1 MLQCLYRAASTEGR
15 HFVSNNVP
23 QIEFAQARGARLAYQ
38 TWGSGD
44 AVIVAIP
51 PLAQNIEVAWEWPQI
66 REMLE
71 RFGRFSRCVHYDK
84 RGTGASDRRPA
95 IAGVD
100 ERVDS
105 LRSVMD
111 AAEVEAAH
119 FFVQSDGGPIAIL
132 FAATYPHR
140 VESLI
145 FNGSYASFAP
155 GWPEDERIAR
165 RERMV
170 NEWGTPNSRMVDFF
184 APSLASNQE
193 FRDWHQRYE
202 RHAASADSLREL
214 LDVSAET
221 DVREVLTELDV
232 PTLVIHR
239 RGDRIVPI
247 ELGRELARS
256 IPGATLL
263 ELDGDNHYAF
273 VGDFDEWMP
282 HIEKF
287 VTGTVTPRAA
297 PATRSERVR
306 IVTLGGFEVERNG
319 DRVPTAE
326 WGSRMA
332 RDVCKRLVAARG
344 WPVNR
349 EELIDMLWPDESNLR
364 LLGARLSVQLSAVR
378 RVLGGGVIADRQ
390 SVRIDLDSVATD
402 LEDFYLASDDAA
414 IVAAYAGDFLPEN
427 RYDDW
432 TTGVRDEARARYIAA
447 ARRAAEREAEA
458 ENHEQAVVMARKI
471 VAIDP
476 YDDHAH
482 QLIVEQL
489 TAAGEIGAARD
500 AHQSWS
506 TAMSELGIDVN
517 SFDAAAGS

>member
-1 MLQCLYRAASTEGR
+1 M
-15 HFVSNNVP
+15 SNSVP
-23 QIEFAQARGARLAYQ
+23 QIEFAHARGARLAYQ

-44 AVIVAIP
+44 ATIVAIP

-66 REMLE
+66 REMFE
-71 RFGRFSRCVHYDK
+71 RFGMFSRYLHYDK

-111 AAEVEAAH
+111 AAEIEAAH
-119 FFVQSDGGPIAIL
+119 FFVQSDGGPIAML
-132 FAATYPHR
+132 FAVTYPHR
-140 VESLI
+140 VKSLI
-145 FNGSYASFAP
+145 LNGSFAALAP
-155 GWPEDERIAR
+155 PWSEDERIAR

-170 NEWGTPNSRMVDFF
+170 REWGTPESRIVDFF

-202 RHAASADSLREL
+202 RHAAGADSLREL
-214 LDVSAET
+214 IDVSAET
-221 DVREVLTELDV
+221 DVREILGELDL

-239 RGDRIVPI
+239 RGDRIVSV

-263 ELDGDNHYAF
+263 ELDGDDHYAY
-273 VGDFDEWMP
+273 VGDLDEWMP
-282 HIEKF
+282 HVEKF
-287 VTGTVTPRAA
+287 VTGSVASRPVSA
-297 PATRSERVR
+297 PSSAQAR
-306 IVTLGGFEVERNG
+306 IVTLGGFEVERDG
-319 DRVPTAE
+319 QRIPTAD

-349 EELIDMLWPDESNLR
+349 EELIDMLWPEESDLR
-364 LLGARLSVQLSAVR
+364 RLGARLSVQLSAVR

-390 SVRIDLDSVATD
+390 SVRIDLDAVSTD
-402 LEDFYLASDDAA
+402 LEDFHRATDDAA
-414 IVAAYAGDFLPEN
+414 IVAAYTGEFLPEN

-432 TTGVRDEARARYIAA
+432 STSVRDEARSRYVAA
-447 ARRAAEREAEA
+447 ARRAAMREAEA
-458 ENHEQAVVMARKI
+458 GNHEQAVSMARKI
-471 VAIDP
+471 IDADP
-476 YDDHAH
+476 YDDQAH
-482 QLIVEQL
+482 QMIVEQL
-489 TAAGEIGAARD
+489 TSAGELGAARA
-500 AHQSWS
+500 AHESWAN
-506 TAMSELGIDVN
+506 AMGELGIEVADFEAVG
-517 SFDAAAGS
+517 GS

>member
-1 MLQCLYRAASTEGR
+1 M
-15 HFVSNNVP
+15 SNNVP
-23 QIEFAQARGARLAYQ
+23 PIEFARARGARLAYQ

-44 AVIVAIP
+44 EAMVAIP
-51 PLAQNIEVAWEWPQI
+51 PLAQNIEVAWEWPQV

-71 RFGRFSRCVHYDK
+71 RFGKFTRYLHYDK

-105 LRSVMD
+105 LRCVMD
-111 AAEVEAAH
+111 AANIDAAH

-140 VESLI
+140 VKSLI
-145 FNGSYASFAP
+145 LNGSFAALAQP
-155 GWPEDERIAR
+155 WSEEERIER

-170 NEWGTPNSRMVDFF
+170 SEWGTPKSRIVDFF
-184 APSLASNQE
+184 APSLASNQA

-202 RHAASADSLREL
+202 RHAASADSLRDL
-214 LDVSAET
+214 IDVSAET
-221 DVREVLTELDV
+221 DVREILTELDV

-239 RGDRIVPI
+239 RGDRIVSI

-263 ELDGDNHYAF
+263 ELDGDDHYAY
-273 VGDFDEWMP
+273 VGDLDEWMP
-282 HIEKF
+282 AIEKF
-287 VTGTVTPRAA
+287 VTGNVTPRPDPKPSAA
-297 PATRSERVR
+297 QVR
-306 IVTLGGFEVERNG
+306 IVTLGGFEVERDG
-319 DRVPTAE
+319 ERVPTSE

-349 EELIDMLWPDESNLR
+349 EELIDMLWPDEADMKR
-364 LLGARLSVQLSAVR
+364 LGARLSVQLSAVR

-390 SVRIDLDSVATD
+390 AVRIDLDAVSTD
-402 LEDFYLASDDAA
+402 LEDFHRANDDTA
-414 IVAAYAGDFLPEN
+414 IVAAYTGEFLPEN

-432 TTGVRDEARARYIAA
+432 SIGVRDESRARYVAA
-447 ARRAAEREAEA
+447 ARRAAEREAEVG
-458 ENHEQAVVMARKI
+458 NHDAAVSMARKI
-471 VAIDP
+471 VAVDP
-476 YDDHAH
+476 YDTQAH
-482 QLIVEQL
+482 HLIVGQL
-489 TAAGEIGAARD
+489 TAAGELGAARV

-506 TAMSELGIDVN
+506 KAMAELGVDVI